1 MNNTAIFPGSF
12 DPITNGHINLIKRAC
27 NLYTNVIVGV
37 AKDTSLKK
45 TFFSYEER
53 LKFVAESL
61 KNFSGV
67 TVKGFSGLL
76 VDFYQAEGACSI
88 IRGLRSTTDFGY
100 EKQLFNVNK
109 LLLPGVEMIFLMA
122 TKEEVYISASMVRE
136 LALLGKDISAFV
148 PGAVVRAF
156 KLTYGK

>member
-100 EKQLFNVNK
+100 VNK